1 MGFRIATNVPSM
13 AAQRT
18 LSLNNDMQ
26 QKTLGKLSS
35 GSRIVRSAD
44 DAAGLAISE
53 KLRAQIRSTEQA
65 NRNANDGISLIQTA
79 EGGLNEI
86 SNLLVRMRE
95 LAMQSASD
103 TVTDSERAFANLEYQ
118 NLKEEIE
125 RIASVTQFNG
135 KKLLDG
141 TGDNYDF
148 QIGINNDDFGDRI
161 RYAASRT
168 NATTQSLEVNELTV
182 DNRESSQQSLSIVDQ
197 ALQKISG
204 QRAELGAVQNRLS
217 STVQN
222 LQVTRENLSSANSRI
237 RDTDYAQETAA
248 NTRLNIL
255 TTAGT
260 SVLAQ
265 ANNQASAALKLLG

>member
-1 MGFRIATNVPSM
+1 MGFRIATNVASM

-18 LSLNNDMQ
+18 LSLNNEAQ

-53 KLRAQIRSTEQA
+53 KLRAQIRSTTQA

-79 EGGLNEI
+79 EGGLNEV

-103 TVTDSERAFANLEYQ
+103 TVSDNERTFANLEYQ
-118 NLKEEIE
+118 NLKEEIQ
-125 RIASVTQFNG
+125 RISTVTQFNG

-168 NATTQSLEVNELTV
+168 NSTITSLGVDELTV
-182 DNRESSQQSLSIVDQ
+182 AGRESSQTSLNIVDL
-197 ALQKISG
+197 AMQKVSG

-222 LQVTRENLSSANSRI
+222 LQVTKENLSAANSRI
-237 RDTDYAQETAA
+237 RDTDYAEETAT

-260 SVLAQ
+260 SVLSQ
-265 ANNQASAALKLLG
+265 ANSQASAALKLLG